1 MSFWHWKHMLS
12 VSLLLL
18 PENRRDAYKE
28 LILFPVQAMANLYEM
43 YCATAMNRQLAAEND
58 VRANAWADRVEY
70 CFRRD
75 AELCADYNNNIA
87 GGKWKHMMDQTHIG
101 YTSWDEP
108 KGGKYNAESNPC
120 GCFPERKYGNGWL

>member
-1 MSFWHWKHMLS
+1 
-12 VSLLLL
+12 
-18 PENRRDAYKE
+18 
-28 LILFPVQAMANLYEM
+28 M

-108 KGGKYNAESNPC
+108 KGGNIMPKVTRVDASRN
-120 GCFPERKYGNGWL
+120 GNMVMGGL